1 MGILFLNDEKFI
13 YEYDKFN
20 LNNFKF
26 QNGEILE
33 DVTVEFILKGTPK
46 YDDGGN
52 IINAIIYC
60 PNYDRNCFSINDYPQ
75 LTDPGTPFD
84 LNKFFI
90 ISITSLGVPDSSC
103 PSTTGLKYNFPKY
116 DFLDKVNCKKQFLK
130 EKLNIE
136 KVQAVVGRGMGG
148 YEVYTW
154 ACEYPDD
161 MDFIIVAN
169 SSFKT
174 NGYRYVIAKGIES
187 IIDSS
192 KDFYSDIYDESLTKT
207 MITINKILYSQY
219 FSKRIFQE
227 MTNNEIDVL
236 MDEFVEQG
244 LFIDIYDY
252 NLQNE
257 AIIHYDIEDKLS
269 NVKAKTLVLSPYDD
283 LYFTPEFDTVPLKNL
298 VDDCEIVVLST
309 CEDRSRQIYFKE
321 LISALNSFFKKI
333 EK

>member
-1 MGILFLNDEKFI
+1 MNNEKFI
-13 YEYDKFN
+13 YEYNKFN
-20 LNNFKF
+20 LNSFKF

-161 MDFIIVAN
+161 MDFIMVAN

-219 FSKRIFQE
+219 FSSVSFKR
-227 MTNNEIDVL
+227 
-236 MDEFVEQG
+236 
-244 LFIDIYDY
+244 
-252 NLQNE
+252 
-257 AIIHYDIEDKLS
+257 
-269 NVKAKTLVLSPYDD
+269 
-283 LYFTPEFDTVPLKNL
+283 
-298 VDDCEIVVLST
+298 
-309 CEDRSRQIYFKE
+309 
-321 LISALNSFFKKI
+321 
-333 EK
+333 